1 MVIIGKTGRITDS
14 REGFRDMVTNNMSKI
29 EAPLALYTA
38 IVLPQWLDYNQH
50 MTEGYYAVVFGNA
63 SDAFIEYMGMGADYR
78 EQTGGTIYTV
88 EAHTT
93 FLREV
98 KVGSPL
104 RFTTQLLG
112 FDAKRMQVFHRMFH
126 GTEDYLA
133 ATFET
138 MMLYVDQATMQVTP
152 FPPEILTN
160 FEAVY
165 ASHRQLERPSQAGR
179 AIKQL

>member
-1 MVIIGKTGRITDS
+1 METID
-14 REGFRDMVTNNMSKI
+14 
-29 EAPLALYTA
+29 APLNLYTVV
-38 IVLPQWLDYNQH
+38 VLPEWLDYNEH
-50 MTEGYYAVVFGNA
+50 MTEGYYGVAFGNA
-63 SDAFIEYMGMGADYR
+63 SDAFIDYMGMGAAYR
-78 EQTGGTIYTV
+78 LLTQGTIYTV
-88 EAHTT
+88 EAHTS

-112 FDAKRMQVFHRMFH
+112 YDAKRMQVFHQMFH
-126 GTEDYLA
+126 GDEGYLA

-138 MMLYVDQATMQVTP
+138 MMLHVNQATMQVTP
-152 FPPEILTN
+152 FPPDILTR

-165 ASHRQLERPSQAGR
+165 ALHKELARPSQVGR

>member
-1 MVIIGKTGRITDS
+1 MA
-14 REGFRDMVTNNMSKI
+14 EMEMI

-38 IVLPQWLDYNQH
+38 VVLPEWLDYNQH
-50 MTEGYYAVVFGNA
+50 MTEGFYGVVFGNA
-63 SDAFIEYMGMGADYR
+63 SDAFIDYMGMGAAYR
-78 EQTGGTIYTV
+78 ERTQGTIYTV

-98 KVGSPL
+98 KGGSPL

-112 FDAKRMQVFHRMFH
+112 FDAKRMQVFHQMFQADE
-126 GTEDYLA
+126 GFLA

-138 MMLYVDQATMQVTP
+138 MMLHVNQATMRVTP
-152 FPPEILTN
+152 FPPEILAN

-165 ASHRQLERPSQAGR
+165 AVHGRGERPLQVGR

>member
-1 MVIIGKTGRITDS
+1 MHD
-14 REGFRDMVTNNMSKI
+14 MSKI
-29 EAPLALYTA
+29 VAPLALYTA
-38 IVLPQWLDYNQH
+38 VVLPEWLDYNQH

-63 SDAFIEYMGMGADYR
+63 SDAFIEYMGMGAAYR

-88 EAHTT
+88 EAHTI

-98 KVGSPL
+98 KVGAPL

-112 FDAKRMQVFHRMFH
+112 YDAKRMQVFHRMVH
-126 GTEDYLA
+126 GTEGYLA

-138 MMLYVDQATMQVTP
+138 MMLYVDQGTMQVTP
-152 FPPEILTN
+152 FPPEILAR

-165 ASHRQLERPSQAGR
+165 AVHRGLARPSQVGR